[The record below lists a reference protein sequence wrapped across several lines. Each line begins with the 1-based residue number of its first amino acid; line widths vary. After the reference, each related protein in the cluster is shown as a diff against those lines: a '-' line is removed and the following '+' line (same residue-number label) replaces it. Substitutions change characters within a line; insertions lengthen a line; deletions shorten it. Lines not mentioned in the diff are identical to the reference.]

1 MKHDELKTLKATDGK
16 DWAWLTI
23 TVPDMGTIEVAGEFE
38 PAHYDNG
45 NFIPADFA
53 LMAAVVE
60 TADQVVDLTLWLSIA
75 AEASIVE
82 EATDRLD
89 AIFRVAHYEATRDGS
104 RAAA

>member
-38 PAHYDNG
+38 PAHYENG

-60 TADQVVDLTLWLSIA
+60 TEEQVVDLTLWLSIA

-82 EATDRLD
+82 EATNRLD
-89 AIFRVAHYEATRDGS
+89 SLFRVARYEAMRDGS

>member
-1 MKHDELKTLKATDGK
+1 MTHDELKTLKATDGK

-23 TVPDMGTIEVAGEFE
+23 TVADMGTIEVAGEFE

-45 NFIPADFA
+45 SFIPADFA

-82 EATDRLD
+82 EATNRLD
-89 AIFRVAHYEATRDGS
+89 SLFRVAHYGAMAYKAGAS
-104 RAAA
+104 A